1 MKQKNRKIKMAT
13 AKKTK
18 KKEEPIFLEI
28 VKMNEFQDKVMRGVA
43 WLLGLGKERVF
54 VITLSDKEL

>member
-1 MKQKNRKIKMAT
+1 MAT

>member
-1 MKQKNRKIKMAT
+1 MMKQKNRKIKMAT

-18 KKEEPIFLEI
+18 KEEPVFLEI
-28 VKMNEFQDKVMRGVA
+28 VKMNEFQDKVMRSVA

-54 VITLSDKEL
+54 VITLRDKEL